1 MDDQNKHE
9 KKFEELKEKFDDI
22 GITIGGIPED
32 TSKEDESVLDS
43 APDQSV
49 ILSGNLDG
57 EIFFK
62 LLVYYKDR
70 SNAMQERS
78 EVNLMNEKED
88 YSGMVVRYRLVGE
101 RYYSDTYFIGEESQI
116 EQFVSDIRNRR

>member
-22 GITIGGIPED
+22 GITIGSIPED